1 MIDVK
6 SNFVKKNFSQKLK
19 SNIKAKN
26 TILIFVK
33 IVFLFS
39 QKLWSLFMNDFR
51 NESKES
57 ILTKIE
63 LLNGTILMGTHARN
77 HFKQLFLVV

>member
-1 MIDVK
+1 
-6 SNFVKKNFSQKLK
+6 
-19 SNIKAKN
+19 
-26 TILIFVK
+26 
-33 IVFLFS
+33 
-39 QKLWSLFMNDFR
+39 MNDFR

-77 HFKQLFLVV
+77 HFKQLFLSCLADIDEGTFCHNGKKYKVTVKEIKENDRTN